1 MNDLRQFLQ
10 KHKLSQASI
19 ARSLGVSPTAIS
31 QYLNGIYGDKGGD
44 AATLESKITTYMA
57 NYLQQASTA
66 SDSEL
71 VETDDLRMV
80 DFICSET
87 ASNKEMGTVYG
98 KAGTG
103 KTIAVK
109 EFASK
114 HPEAI
119 VVESMPMN
127 TPKGLLVNI
136 LEHLGQREAQGSF
149 ESLHKQA
156 VDIFK
161 RSDRILVIDEA
172 ENLTTKSLETI
183 RRLHDFSGVP
193 VILVGT
199 HALLQN
205 LKGRRGELLQLYSRI
220 NNKHE
225 IIVGIQ
231 RIFALSLRNTPP
243 AETITITAQAWAETL
258 YHSNI
263 EWTQNQD
270 QQRLYQSFLI
280 LSRNIERWPAPQ
292 DLLKH
297 LPERP
302 QTYLLPP
309 PKLTAQQKADNLK
322 KIQALLTTL
331 Q

>member
-19 ARSLGVSPTAIS
+19 ARSLGVSPTVIS
-31 QYLNGIYGDKGGD
+31 QYLNGVYGDKGGD
-44 AATLESKITTYMA
+44 VATLEAKITTYMA
-57 NYLQQASTA
+57 NYLQQAPAA
-66 SDSEL
+66 SESEL
-71 VETDDLRMV
+71 VETDDLKMV
-80 DFICSET
+80 DFICTET

-109 EFASK
+109 AFAAK

-119 VVESMPMN
+119 VVESMPMI

-225 IIVGIQ
+225 MIGLTAGDRKALFGEFGKDLKRYTDDIRRSVSMFRKATG
-231 RIFALSLRNTPP
+231 FAAREGV
-243 AETITITAQAWAETL
+243 A
-258 YHSNI
+258 
-263 EWTQNQD
+263 
-270 QQRLYQSFLI
+270 
-280 LSRNIERWPAPQ
+280 
-292 DLLKH
+292 
-297 LPERP
+297 
-302 QTYLLPP
+302 
-309 PKLTAQQKADNLK
+309 LTAQHITMASHMVILD
-322 KIQALLTTL
+322 
-331 Q
+331 